1 MDTKNKMISP
11 HEIKAYLQ
19 QHTPLHIISDGENQF
34 FMRNAQ
40 SQFPIATLVFNDA
53 YDTVSQLSNRT
64 EIYRLNLALSRE
76 RFLAL
81 IGTPVKLAPGE
92 TTISGFD
99 YTQLHTFL
107 PHPHYG
113 MMFWACILNPLR
125 VQWPLLQ
132 NLLQEAHA
140 AAV

>member
-1 MDTKNKMISP
+1 MSTDDLIISP
-11 HEIKAYLQ
+11 HEILDFMQLQ
-19 QHTPLHIISDGENQF
+19 TPLHMIPDGENQF
-34 FMRNAQ
+34 FMRNAN
-40 SQFPIATLVFNDA
+40 SQFPLATLVFNDA
-53 YDTVSQLSNRT
+53 YDTVSQLTDRAGV
-64 EIYRLNLALSRE
+64 YRLNVALSRE
-76 RFLAL
+76 RFLSL
-81 IGTPVKLAPGE
+81 MGSPVKLAPGE

-125 VQWPLLQ
+125 TQWPLLQ
-132 NLLQEAHA
+132 ELLQEAHA